1 MPAAQTVLSQ
11 GSFLHLETG
20 EFVVV
25 AAEAGFDAVAVWRQA
40 PGYRG
45 TRAMAK
51 AAARAG
57 VRVDTLCRGG
67 FLGRAGHNETVRVL
81 EEAAELGA
89 GVLVVIAGPP
99 RPADSRAAEADLDA
113 ALELALPAAERAG
126 VVVALEPFHP
136 VLAADRSWLVTL
148 AQAVDVVER
157 FDSPFLGVAVDSY
170 HLWWDPR
177 LAAGLDRAGRRI
189 AAVQLADWVVPEPSR
204 LPSRGLPGE
213 GVVPLREF
221 VRLTREAGYAGALEI
236 EVLGDRF
243 RSLSPLEAARSLKT
257 ALDDTA
263 VGAEEGSHA

>member
-1 MPAAQTVLSQ
+1 MPATETVLSQ

-20 EFVVV
+20 EFVRV
-25 AAEAGFDAVAVWRQA
+25 AADAGFDAAAVWRQA

-45 TRAMAK
+45 ARVTAN
-51 AAARAG
+51 AAAQAG
-57 VRVDTLCRGG
+57 VRIDTLCRGG
-67 FLGRAGHNETVRVL
+67 FLNPAGHEETL
-81 EEAAELGA
+81 LALGEAAELDA

-99 RPADSRAAEADLDA
+99 RPGDPRSAEAELDA

-148 AQAVDVVER
+148 AQAVDVVEK
-157 FDSPFLGVAVDSY
+157 FDSPFLGIAVDSY

-177 LAAGLDRAGRRI
+177 LATEVRRAGNRV
-189 AAVQLADWVVPEPSR
+189 AAVQIADWIVPEPGR
-204 LPSRGLPGE
+204 LPPRGLPGE
-213 GVVPLREF
+213 GIIPLREF
-221 VRLTREAGYAGALEI
+221 VRLTREAGYAAALEI

-243 RSLSPLEAARSLKT
+243 RSQPPIEAARSLKT

-263 VGAEEGSHA
+263 VGTEEGSHE